1 MRGVPRWLV
10 VVAVLVV
17 AVVVFALT
25 VRHARVPR
33 TFTVQLSDLSLP
45 ADGFTTTELTV
56 RPANGGD
63 LRGVHLEIDS
73 SHQVNLESL
82 TVHDGAATA
91 SLQSGV
97 LAGDTKIRVLAP
109 GFVSQEVSL
118 RTIPDNSDVVGD
130 GTPDFLRLHDPA
142 DRVAFRRWFT
152 LLAESQ
158 YYRGK
163 PAPEIDDCAA
173 LLRFAYREA
182 MREHT
187 AVWARTAQVS
197 APAVA
202 GDIQQYQYP
211 YTPLGA
217 DLFRV
222 KAGPFTADDLRNG
235 AFAQFADAETL
246 WRFDTFS
253 IGRNLSRARPGDLLF
268 FRQDGGH
275 MPFHAMI
282 YLGHSQVEPGSEQYV
297 VYHTGPDGDS
307 KGIIKRLSVAE
318 LMDYPDPRWRPV
330 AANPAFL
337 GVYRW
342 NILRGAE

>member
-1 MRGVPRWLV
+1 MRGVPRWLA
-10 VVAVLVV
+10 VVAVLAVA
-17 AVVVFALT
+17 AVVCAFT
-25 VRHARVPR
+25 VHHARAPQALVLHLSVP
-33 TFTVQLSDLSLP
+33 TVP
-45 ADGFTTTELTV
+45 ADGFSSSELTI
-56 RPANGGD
+56 RSANGRD
-63 LRGVHLEIDS
+63 IRGLHLEIES
-73 SHQVNLESL
+73 PHQVTLESL
-82 TVHDGAATA
+82 TVRTDSASA

-97 LAGDTKIRVLAP
+97 IPGATRIRVTAP
-109 GFVSQEVSL
+109 GFDAQEVSL
-118 RTIPDNSDVVGD
+118 TTTPDYVDAIGD

-163 PAPEIDDCAA
+163 PLPEIDDCAA

-182 MREHT
+182 MREHDAT
-187 AVWARTAQVS
+187 WAHAVALP
-197 APAVA
+197 APAST
-202 GDIQQYQYP
+202 GELQQYRYP

-222 KAGPFTADDLRNG
+222 KSGSFTADDLRNG
-235 AFAQFADAETL
+235 AFAQFANAETL

-253 IGRNLSRARPGDLLF
+253 VGWSLGRARPGDLLF

-282 YLGHSQVEPGSEQYV
+282 YLGHSQIEPGSEQFV
-297 VYHTGPDGDS
+297 VYHTGPNGDS

-318 LMDYPDPRWRPV
+318 LLNYPDPRWRPI
-330 AANPAFL
+330 ASNPAFL

-342 NILRGAE
+342 NILRGSE